1 MHGPQ
6 AHRTVTPLTNVRGSL
21 EVRLGSE
28 GTPGTLNCK
37 LKLDGGVASLTQNA
51 TKTRATARKSSPL
64 GLSLQLRLTLFFAG
78 FLVLVLIFVGVLVYS
93 LTRRSLIESVEVQT
107 SQAYADVLEAIE
119 QNPSTSS
126 SSRTN
131 WVQSLSSDALLFVN
145 IYYYDPRA
153 PLTPE
158 LFAGFERVPRLPT
171 VVASPDGAG
180 IAKLVGETKFAE
192 LQRDGR
198 LSTNIEAE
206 DGTIWVV
213 QAKREIFG
221 INADAPLFNP
231 SENNVDA
238 PTLVAVAL
246 PVRSDTMTQL
256 RTNLIQ
262 TILVALIVFP
272 FGVWLLAQRALTPL
286 KRMTKAA
293 SRISSQDLSQRVPV
307 SKTRD
312 EVGELSVT
320 LNRMLDRLQETLE
333 TQRRF
338 TADASHE
345 LRTPVTAISGHASY
359 LLRRTHPTPE
369 QVEPLEIIRG
379 EALRMS
385 KLVNDLLELARADA
399 GLTVKREPMNF
410 VETIEAVAKELA
422 PVSGGATIK
431 AFSPGPLLEVSGDA
445 ARLKQVV
452 LNLVQNALNAGS
464 SQVSVS
470 LLKENDWARLEVLD
484 NGPGIPESALPNL
497 FERFYRVDGA
507 RSTRGNGSG
516 LGLAIVKWIVEQH
529 GGTVSVESK
538 VGEGT
543 VFTVMLPTLG
553 SEPVED

>member
-1 MHGPQ
+1 MGGGPELLGVKLTLESG
-6 AHRTVTPLTNVRGSL
+6 RVT
-21 EVRLGSE
+21 
-28 GTPGTLNCK
+28 TPQMIQSAEKPPT
-37 LKLDGGVASLTQNA
+37 
-51 TKTRATARKSSPL
+51 TARTGLPA

-93 LTRRSLIESVEVQT
+93 LTRRSLVDNVEAQT
-107 SQAYADVLEAIE
+107 GQAYTDVLEAIG
-119 QNPSTSS
+119 QNPSTSP
-126 SSRTN
+126 SSRSS
-131 WVQSLSSDALLFVN
+131 WVQSLPSDALFYVN
-145 IYYYDPRA
+145 IYLGDPRG
-153 PLTPE
+153 PLTPN
-158 LFAGFERVPRLPT
+158 LFVAFERVPMLPT
-171 VVASPDGAG
+171 VVVSPDGAG
-180 IAKLVGETKFAE
+180 ITKLVGEDQFAE
-192 LQRDGR
+192 LQQTGR
-198 LSTNIEAE
+198 LQTNVTAA

-213 QAKREIFG
+213 RAEREIFG
-221 INADAPLFNP
+221 TIANSPFFNP
-231 SENNVDA
+231 SDGNVDA
-238 PTLVAVAL
+238 PTLVAVAM

-307 SKTRD
+307 PKSRD

-320 LNRMLDRLQETLE
+320 LNRMLGRLQETLE

-369 QVEPLEIIRG
+369 QVEPLEIIRS

-399 GLTVKREPMNF
+399 GLTVKREPMNL
-410 VETIEAVAKELA
+410 VEIIEAVAKELA
-422 PVSGGATIK
+422 PVTHGATIK
-431 AFSPGPLLEVSGDA
+431 AFSPSPLLEVSGDA
-445 ARLKQVV
+445 ARLKQVA

-464 SQVSVS
+464 SQISVS
-470 LLKENDWARLEVLD
+470 LLKEKTWARLEVLD

-543 VFTVMLPTLG
+543 VFTVLLPTLEADKT
-553 SEPVED
+553 SRSPT

>member
-1 MHGPQ
+1 M
-6 AHRTVTPLTNVRGSL
+6 VTQR
-21 EVRLGSE
+21 E
-28 GTPGTLNCK
+28 
-37 LKLDGGVASLTQNA
+37 A
-51 TKTRATARKSSPL
+51 RAGFPA
-64 GLSLQLRLTLFFAG
+64 GLSLQLRLTLFFAS

-93 LTRRSLIESVEVQT
+93 LTRRSLIDNVEGQT

-119 QNPSTSS
+119 QNPSFSS
-126 SSRTN
+126 SSRSN
-131 WVQSLSSDALLFVN
+131 WVQSLPSDALLYVN

-153 PLTPE
+153 PSVPSIFT
-158 LFAGFERVPRLPT
+158 GFERVPGLPT
-171 VVASPDGAG
+171 V
-180 IAKLVGETKFAE
+180 IANQTGEGLINLVGEAQFAE
-192 LQRDGR
+192 LQQTGR
-198 LSTNIEAE
+198 LQTNVQKE
-206 DGTIWVV
+206 DGTLWVV
-213 QAKREIFG
+213 RARRKIFG
-221 INADAPLFNP
+221 ISTNSTFFNP

-238 PTLVAVAL
+238 PTLVAVAM
-246 PVRSDTMTQL
+246 PVHSDTLTQL

-307 SKTRD
+307 PKSRD

-359 LLRRTHPTPE
+359 LLRRTHPTSE
-369 QVEPLEIIRG
+369 QVEPLEIIQS

-399 GLTVKREPMNF
+399 GLTVKREPMNL
-410 VETIEAVAKELA
+410 VETVEAVSKELA
-422 PVSGGATIK
+422 PVARGATIE
-431 AFSPGPLLEVSGDA
+431 AFSPVPLLEVSGDA

-464 SQVSVS
+464 SRVSVS
-470 LLKENDWARLEVLD
+470 LLKEGAWARLEVLD

-529 GGTVSVESK
+529 GGTVAVESK

-543 VFTVMLPTLG
+543 VFTVLLPVLE
-553 SEPVED
+553 SDKSSDRPD

>member
-1 MHGPQ
+1 M
-6 AHRTVTPLTNVRGSL
+6 AVERTNQRIAAPR
-21 EVRLGSE
+21 E
-28 GTPGTLNCK
+28 
-37 LKLDGGVASLTQNA
+37 A
-51 TKTRATARKSSPL
+51 RAGFP
-64 GLSLQLRLTLFFAG
+64 GLSLQLRLTLLFAG

-93 LTRRSLIESVEVQT
+93 LTRRSLIDNVEAQT
-107 SQAYADVLEAIE
+107 SQAYTDVLEAIR
-119 QNPSTSS
+119 QNPSTSPA
-126 SSRTN
+126 SRSN
-131 WVQSLSSDALLFVN
+131 WIQSLPSDALFYVD
-145 IYYYDPRA
+145 IYFYDPRT
-153 PLTPE
+153 PLTPNW
-158 LFAGFERVPRLPT
+158 FAGFERVPKLPT
-171 VVASPDGAG
+171 VVASDGKG
-180 IAKLVGETKFAE
+180 VVNLVGEAQFAE
-192 LQRDGR
+192 LQQTGQ
-198 LSTNIEAE
+198 LQTNVRKE
-206 DGTIWVV
+206 DGTFWVV
-213 QAKREIFG
+213 RARREIFG
-221 INADAPLFNP
+221 INTASSFFNP
-231 SENNVDA
+231 SEGNDDA
-238 PTLVAVAL
+238 PTLVTIAM
-246 PVRSDTMTQL
+246 PVRTDTLTQL

-272 FGVWLLAQRALTPL
+272 FGVWFLAQRALTPL

-307 SKTRD
+307 PKSRD

-359 LLRRTHPTPE
+359 LLRRTQPTSE
-369 QVEPLEIIRG
+369 QVEPLEIIRS

-399 GLTVKREPMNF
+399 GLTVKREPMNL
-410 VETIEAVAKELA
+410 VETIEGVSKELA
-422 PVSGGATIK
+422 PVARGATIE
-431 AFSPGPLLEVSGDA
+431 AFSPVPLLEVSGDA

-464 SQVSVS
+464 SRVSVS
-470 LLKENDWARLEVLD
+470 LLKEGAWARLEVLD

-529 GGTVSVESK
+529 GGTVAVESR

-543 VFTVMLPTLG
+543 VFTVLLPVLESAET
-553 SEPVED
+553 SDRPD